1 MYLEDM
7 SDVELEVLLKENT
20 GDKTKRGFE
29 DPNDEPLLLDPDH
42 QLGAGHFKTTNVHD
56 PDNNSDN
63 TLSSE
68 PESCDI
74 NFHENELKEEKQ
86 EHVAV

>member
-1 MYLEDM
+1 
-7 SDVELEVLLKENT
+7 
-20 GDKTKRGFE
+20 
-29 DPNDEPLLLDPDH
+29 
-42 QLGAGHFKTTNVHD
+42 
-56 PDNNSDN
+56 
-63 TLSSE
+63 LSSE